1 MPAIRASADLR
12 NKYSE
17 ISTYCHTTNQPVF
30 ITKNGQ
36 GDLAVMSITQYDQLL
51 EKVNLYSKLAE
62 GLKDIQEGRSQSF
75 DSAMKEISWR
85 ICSRCSASTTS
96 SSRPAASANPVP
108 SPKPSAASP
117 R

>member
-17 ISTYCHTTNQPVF
+17 ISSYCHNTNQPVF

-36 GDLAVMSITQYDQLL
+36 GDLAVMSIAHYDQLL

-75 DSAMKEISWR
+75 DSAMKEIR
-85 ICSRCSASTTS
+85 
-96 SSRPAASANPVP
+96 NELEL
-108 SPKPSAASP
+108 
-117 R
+117 